1 VSPPKSGYMM
11 GAEFAL
17 GILLLLTGPAA
28 LLASQWVRQQ
38 RLGLRNAER
47 RVVAFASE
55 LGHARAA
62 QVRLD
67 SLRDQMS
74 ETLDASSR
82 AVRETHRAIADIPF
96 SILESIPATRGGA
109 RQLRRIHDLA
119 SDGIYTGISL
129 LARWQRSRKKLADN
143 TRRAIES
150 GDDSP
155 I

>member
-1 VSPPKSGYMM
+1 MSPPKFGSTM
-11 GAEFAL
+11 GVDTFL
-17 GILLLLTGPAA
+17 GILLLATGPAA
-28 LLASQWVRQQ
+28 LVAGQHARQR
-38 RLGLRNAER
+38 RLQLRNAER

-74 ETLDASSR
+74 DTLDASSR

-96 SILESIPATRGGA
+96 NILESIPATRDGA

-129 LARWQRSRKKLADN
+129 LARWQRSRRRLAE
-143 TRRAIES
+143 TTQRAIES
-150 GDDSP
+150 SDENP